1 MSPVLCYGSEV
12 CGFNKGKDIEKVHL
26 QFCKRL
32 IAVKHCIQNDFIYG
46 ELGRSSLQN
55 KHYLK
60 TIKYWLKVTNTSNC

>member
-1 MSPVLCYGSEV
+1 MAPKYAGLIRE
-12 CGFNKGKDIEKVHL
+12 KILKKVHL
-26 QFCKRL
+26 QFYKRL